1 MKQQHPVLPLINRQN
16 SMKSLH
22 TSKGNNLE
30 NFNTT
35 NVLQVP
41 KFYKSFIQ
49 MNKSAVKLNSTNANF
64 NVGTQAKK

>member
-1 MKQQHPVLPLINRQN
+1 
-16 SMKSLH
+16 MKSLH

-49 MNKSAVKLNSTNANF
+49 MNKSAVKLNSSNANF
-64 NVGTQAKK
+64 NVVTQAKK